1 MTPSNLRSISRQLY
15 AEPVTSTFADCKPM
29 VRPSDHIGQYAA
41 IKCKVRALHLSWVND
56 FLTVNCFASYYGLT
70 RQTALRVINLGRKLN
85 S

>member
-1 MTPSNLRSISRQLY
+1 MTPSQLRSISRQLY
-15 AEPVTSTFADCKPM
+15 SEAQTFADSKPI
-29 VRPSDHIGQYAA
+29 VRPSNHFGQYST
-41 IKCKVRALHLSWVND
+41 IKTKIKALHLSWMND